1 MVIGS
6 PSSDQ
11 ISYKKIFSTFLK
23 FGFLAWG
30 GPVAQLAL
38 IREELVEKK
47 KWISAEK
54 FKKILAIYQILPGPE
69 AHEMCVHIGVMK
81 GGRIGGMLAGL
92 GFMAP
97 GFFLI
102 LLLSFL
108 YLHFGKAQL
117 APIFLFVAP
126 VVTALIIR
134 ALHRIG
140 AHSINSRK
148 AILPFFAAVILT
160 LFNVNFALIFLIAV
174 VWEMLWDAPNPIQE
188 TDFLKTRPR
197 NKCGVTL
204 GSTCHPA
211 LVAGSKNKKLLA
223 IVICS
228 ALVVSAI
235 FLQKNISDQKL
246 EINSAQHS
254 IFLSGLK
261 GGLTSFGGAYTT
273 IPLLQRDMVGK
284 YNGITNE
291 TFLDALAASSIIPAP
306 LIIFATFLGYIASGL
321 AGAVLIT
328 IGMFLPAFA
337 FSIIGFNYLEKIIEN
352 KTLHGILE
360 SIAAAVI
367 GLFAVT
373 ALEIFSKSITGFLS
387 LTIFAVALFL
397 FYKVKKN
404 WITPVLILAAGVAG
418 ILLF

>member
-1 MVIGS
+1 MAIV
-6 PSSDQ
+6 SSNADQ
-11 ISYKKIFSTFLK
+11 ISRKKIFSIFLK

-97 GFFLI
+97 GFFLM

-140 AHSINSRK
+140 AHTINSRK
-148 AILPFFAAVILT
+148 AIPPFVAAVILT
-160 LFNVNFALIFLIAV
+160 LLDVNFALIFLIAV
-174 VWEMLWDAPNPIQE
+174 IWEMLW
-188 TDFLKTRPR
+188 
-197 NKCGVTL
+197 
-204 GSTCHPA
+204 
-211 LVAGSKNKKLLA
+211 SKNKKLLA
-223 IVICS
+223 IVICTLLAAS
-228 ALVVSAI
+228 SVMLS
-235 FLQKNISDQKL
+235 LSKHDSWHPNTMLRQ
-246 EINSAQHS
+246 AQHDTEKS
-254 IFLSGLK
+254 SSAIFLSGLK

-273 IPLLQRDMVGK
+273 IPILQRDMVGK
-284 YNGITNE
+284 YEGITNE
-291 TFLDALAASSIIPAP
+291 TFLDALAVGSIIPAP

-321 AGAVLIT
+321 AGAALIT

-360 SIAAAVI
+360 SIAAAVV

-387 LTIFAVALFL
+387 LTIFVVALFL

-404 WITPVLILAAGVAG
+404 WITPVLILAA
-418 ILLF
+418 

>member
-1 MVIGS
+1 MVTA
-6 PSSDQ
+6 SSNADK
-11 ISYKKIFSTFLK
+11 ISRKKIFSTFLK

-97 GFFLI
+97 GFFLM

-117 APIFLFVAP
+117 APIFLFVIP

-140 AHSINSRK
+140 AHVVSSHRVIP
-148 AILPFFAAVILT
+148 PFIAAVILT
-160 LFNVNFALIFLIAV
+160 LFDVNFAVIFLIAV
-174 VWEMLWDAPNPIQE
+174 AWEMLW
-188 TDFLKTRPR
+188 
-197 NKCGVTL
+197 G
-204 GSTCHPA
+204 
-211 LVAGSKNKKLLA
+211 KNKKLLA
-223 IVICS
+223 IVICA
-228 ALVVSAI
+228 ALVVVMLSLSKHDSGHVPRI
-235 FLQKNISDQKL
+235 MLRQ
-246 EINSAQHS
+246 AQHDIEIDS
-254 IFLSGLK
+254 TKNNSEIFLSGLK

-273 IPLLQRDMVGK
+273 IPILQRDMVGK
-284 YNGITNE
+284 YSAITDE
-291 TFLDALAASSIIPAP
+291 TFLDALAVSSIIPAP

-352 KTLHGILE
+352 KMLQGILE
-360 SIAAAVI
+360 SIAAAVV

-373 ALEIFSKSITGFLS
+373 ALEIFSKSITSFLS
-387 LTIFAVALFL
+387 LAIFAVALFL

-404 WITPVLILAAGVAG
+404 WITPALILTAGIAG
-418 ILLF
+418 ILN

>member
-1 MVIGS
+1 VAVVVIGS
-6 PSSDQ
+6 PSADK
-11 ISYKKIFSTFLK
+11 ISRKKIFSTFLK

-92 GFMAP
+92 GFMIP
-97 GFFLI
+97 GFFLM

-117 APIFLFVAP
+117 APIFLFVVP

-140 AHSINSRK
+140 AHVVSGRK
-148 AILPFFAAVILT
+148 AIPPFVAAVILT
-160 LFNVNFALIFLIAV
+160 FFDVNFALIFLIAV
-174 VWEMLWDAPNPIQE
+174 IWEMLWS
-188 TDFLKTRPR
+188 R
-197 NKCGVTL
+197 
-204 GSTCHPA
+204 
-211 LVAGSKNKKLLA
+211 NKKLLA
-223 IVICS
+223 ILICGVFTTS
-228 ALVVSAI
+228 FVMLSLSKHDSGHLPRIMLRQAQHDIVVGSE
-235 FLQKNISDQKL
+235 KN
-246 EINSAQHS
+246 NSA

-273 IPLLQRDMVGK
+273 IPILQRDMVGK
-284 YNGITNE
+284 YEGVTDE
-291 TFLDALAASSIIPAP
+291 TFLDALAVSSIIPAP

-352 KTLHGILE
+352 KMLQGILE
-360 SIAAAVI
+360 SIAAAVV

-373 ALEIFSKSITGFLS
+373 ALEIFSKSITSFLS
-387 LTIFAVALFL
+387 LAIFAAALFL

-404 WITPVLILAAGVAG
+404 WITPVLILTAG
-418 ILLF
+418 IAGIFY

>member
-1 MVIGS
+1 MVTA
-6 PSSDQ
+6 SSNADK
-11 ISYKKIFSTFLK
+11 ISRQKIFSTFLK

-81 GGRIGGMLAGL
+81 GGRIGGILAGL

-97 GFFLI
+97 GFFLM

-117 APIFLFVAP
+117 APIFLFVIP

-140 AHSINSRK
+140 AHVVSSRR
-148 AILPFFAAVILT
+148 AVPPFIAAVILT
-160 LFNVNFALIFLIAV
+160 LFDVNFAVIFLIAV
-174 VWEMLWDAPNPIQE
+174 AWEMLW
-188 TDFLKTRPR
+188 
-197 NKCGVTL
+197 G
-204 GSTCHPA
+204 
-211 LVAGSKNKKLLA
+211 KNKKLLA
-223 IVICS
+223 IVICA
-228 ALVVSAI
+228 ALVVVMLSLSKHDSGHVPRI
-235 FLQKNISDQKL
+235 MLRQ
-246 EINSAQHS
+246 AQHDIEIDS
-254 IFLSGLK
+254 TKNNSEIFLSGLK

-273 IPLLQRDMVGK
+273 IPILQRDMVGK
-284 YNGITNE
+284 YSAITDE
-291 TFLDALAASSIIPAP
+291 TFLDALAVSSIIPAP

-352 KTLHGILE
+352 KMLQGILE
-360 SIAAAVI
+360 SIAAAVV

-373 ALEIFSKSITGFLS
+373 ALEIFSKSITSFLS
-387 LTIFAVALFL
+387 LAIFAVALFL

-404 WITPVLILAAGVAG
+404 WITPALILTAGIAG
-418 ILLF
+418 ILN